1 MAASVSA
8 IYNMLLRVDET
19 LGLAEIHADD
29 PTLTHE
35 VGSGAATLNGVI
47 DADTSPAVTKVF
59 SGVVTVAGGV
69 TTLDLTSLT
78 GPEGTIDFTGLKPQL
93 VLIAAFLGNIGP
105 IAIKSKDSTTGY
117 NLFGTDNTGSEEYSL
132 LIGQTALFRLN
143 DKGEDVDSTH
153 KDITFTGNNGNTAHI
168 IMVAG

>member
-8 IYNMLLRVDET
+8 IYNLLLRVDET
-19 LGLAEIHADD
+19 LGLAEVHAPD

-35 VGSGAATLNGVI
+35 MSSSDVTLNGVI
-47 DADTSPAVTKVF
+47 DADTSLAVTKVF

-93 VLIAAFLGNIGP
+93 VLIAAHFVNVGP
-105 IAIKSKDSTTGY
+105 IAIKTKDQATGY

-132 LIGQTALFRLN
+132 LVGQSALFRLN

-153 KDITFTGNNGNTAHI
+153 KDITFTGENSNVARI

>member
-8 IYNMLLRVDET
+8 IFNLLLRVDET
-19 LGLAEIHADD
+19 LGLSEPHAAD

-35 VGSGAATLNGVI
+35 VSSSVATLNGVI

-59 SGVVTVAGGV
+59 SGFVTVAGGV

-93 VLIAAFLGNIGP
+93 VLIVAFVGNVGP
-105 IAIKSKDSTTGY
+105 IAIKTKDSSTGY

-132 LIGQTALFRLN
+132 LVGQSALFRLN
-143 DKGEDVDSTH
+143 DKTEDVDSTH
-153 KDITFTGNNGNTAHI
+153 KDITFTGDNGNTAHVI
-168 IMVAG
+168 IVAG